1 MNETLKTILNRRSI
15 RAYQPEQ
22 IKEPELQAILEAGRF
37 APSGMNTQPWHF
49 SVIQQK
55 ELLEKINA
63 TVKEG
68 LLKSGNPQFVE
79 RAKNENFSIFYHAPT
94 LIIVSADPKVATPQY
109 DSAIAMGYMFLAA
122 ASLGVGSC
130 WINAISMT
138 FNAESGK
145 AMANSL
151 AIPDGYTI
159 YSAGAFGYPAGEI
172 PAPPQRKEGTV
183 SLIQ

>member
-15 RAYQPEQ
+15 RAYKPEQ

-68 LLKSGNPQFVE
+68 LLKSGNPQMAE

-94 LIIVSADPKVATPQY
+94 LIIVSVDPKVATPQY

-145 AMANSL
+145 AMAKSL

-159 YSAGAFGYPAGEI
+159 HSAGAFGYPAGEI

>member
-37 APSGMNTQPWHF
+37 APSGMNSQPWHF

-55 ELLEKINA
+55 ELLEKINV
-63 TVKEG
+63 TIKEG
-68 LLKSGNPQFVE
+68 LSKSGNPQFAE

-130 WINAISMT
+130 WINAIAMS
-138 FNAESGK
+138 FNGESGK
-145 AMANSL
+145 AMLKTL
-151 AIPDGYTI
+151 AVPEGYTI
-159 YSAGAFGYPAGEI
+159 YSAGAFGYPAVEN

-183 SLIQ
+183 SVIE